1 MRFTLL
7 MDAQNPDFD
16 ALFERACRASTDA
29 ECATCMGEIASALE
43 HAREPVAR
51 ARLLM
56 CRARVHSNQWRSAE
70 VCADTRAAMELFES
84 AGERDRAIDAASWA
98 AAHASRLGELA
109 VAAELTTE
117 SILALDSVTDQRL
130 RMEIFNRL
138 GIFCISFLDYAR
150 AIEQFEVS
158 LAVAERLGDA
168 DKISRQL
175 HNLADALLLALR
187 HGRLHGTGAELG
199 EQVSRAERVVAQLCA
214 QASEDFVRRSGVD
227 RLRAELLCEQ
237 GRPEQALELLAEA
250 DLRPSSAPLAQRAA
264 SAWIHAR
271 ALRLVGRPREALAE
285 AEHAAELARES
296 GDHHELMLALDE
308 LAVCQEAAGDLA
320 TAFRTAR
327 RVTARMWTIH
337 QSQTRQLVNEVW
349 ARADL
354 VKDRRALE
362 SRAAEASRSAELDA
376 LTGIGNRRQLERFLR
391 DAAVR
396 QDQIGLILVDLDHF
410 KQINDG
416 FGHDV
421 GDTVLQ
427 RIAELLAGEVRGGQV
442 AIRFGGDEF
451 LLAMPNVAAELATG
465 LAHRLRTSIEAQQ
478 WEPPGPELR
487 VSASLGVAAGA
498 ATRWRA
504 VVEAADAALYAAK
517 QHGRNA
523 IGTLG
528 GSQVFGAPPATD
540 P

>member
-1 MRFTLL
+1 
-7 MDAQNPDFD
+7 MDAPNLDLD
-16 ALFERACRASTDA
+16 ALFERACRAGTDE
-29 ECATCMGEIASALE
+29 ECAVCMSEIASALE
-43 HAREPVAR
+43 LAREPVAR
-51 ARLLM
+51 AHLLM
-56 CRARVHSNQWRSAE
+56 SRARIHSNLWRSAA

-84 AGERDRAIDAASWA
+84 AGEHDRALDAASWA
-98 AAHASRLGELA
+98 AAHASRLGELT

-117 SILALDSVTDQRL
+117 SILALDSVTDERL

-138 GIFCISFLDYAR
+138 GIFCVSFLDYER
-150 AIEQFEVS
+150 AIEQFELS
-158 LAVAERLGDA
+158 LAAAQRLGAA

-175 HNLADALLLALR
+175 HNLADALLLAVR
-187 HGRLHGTGAELG
+187 HGRLLESDTRGDELARAEHAVAEL
-199 EQVSRAERVVAQLCA
+199 RD
-214 QASEDFVRRSGVD
+214 QASEDFVGRSGVD

-237 GRPEQALELLAEA
+237 GLPAQALEVLEQA
-250 DLRPSSAPLAQRAA
+250 RSQPSSAPLAQRAA
-264 SAWIHAR
+264 FAWINAR
-271 ALRLVGRPREALAE
+271 ALRLVGRPQEAVAE
-285 AEHAAELARES
+285 AAHAAALARES

-320 TAFRTAR
+320 SAFSTAR
-327 RVTARMWTIH
+327 QVTARVWRIH

-349 ARADL
+349 TRAEL

-362 SRAAEASRSAELDA
+362 SKAAEASRSAELDA

-396 QDQIGLILVDLDHF
+396 QDQIALILVDLDHF

-421 GDTVLQ
+421 GDAVLQ
-427 RIAELLAGEVRGGQV
+427 RIAELLAGEARSGQV
-442 AIRFGGDEF
+442 AIRFGGDE
-451 LLAMPNVAAELATG
+451 LLLVMPNVAVELATS
-465 LAHRLRTSIEAQQ
+465 LAHRLRYTIEAQE
-478 WEPPGPELR
+478 WGPLAPELR

-504 VVEAADAALYAAK
+504 VIAAADAALYAAK

-528 GSQVFGAPPATD
+528 GSQVFGAPRAADTRSPVA
-540 P
+540 